1 MLCDNTK
8 TEQYVGVKRFIPHS
22 HEPTMRPYPSLPPS
36 LPPRLSPTVLLS
48 TSQSLVMAFSSLFSW
63 AALNCAALL
72 RPLTALSRQLI
83 GRSRPP
89 CERRREALQKPA
101 AHHLFSS
108 GKWQASTIAAT
119 QVERFTEPVGSGSFR
134 SKCFF
139 FFYFFFFFFLKMS
152 DSFCFSLIQSSFFN
166 RLVSDR

>member
-22 HEPTMRPYPSLPPS
+22 HEPTMRPYPSLPP
-36 LPPRLSPTVLLS
+36 RLSPTVLLS
-48 TSQSLVMAFSSLFSW
+48 ASQSLVMAFSSLFSW

-119 QVERFTEPVGSGSFR
+119 QVERFTEPVSSGSFR

-139 FFYFFFFFFLKMS
+139 FFYFFFFFLK
-152 DSFCFSLIQSSFFN
+152 N
-166 RLVSDR
+166 